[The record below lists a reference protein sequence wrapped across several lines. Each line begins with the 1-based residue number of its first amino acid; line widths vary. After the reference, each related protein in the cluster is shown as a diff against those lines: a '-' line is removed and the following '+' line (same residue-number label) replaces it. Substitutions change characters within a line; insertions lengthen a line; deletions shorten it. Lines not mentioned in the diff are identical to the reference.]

1 VGRLLV
7 AAKEPLSVKPI
18 RAGVHS
24 VVVLWLAALAVPLPP
39 AAGQGL
45 PAERVDPPALAIR
58 AAGLV
63 DVRRG
68 ILVPRA
74 VVVVQGD
81 RIIAVG
87 GAGEVRIPAGAEV
100 VDLGDATLI
109 PT

>member
-87 GAGEVRIPAGAEV
+87 GAGRFASPPGRRW
-100 VDLGDATLI
+100 LI
-109 PT
+109 WETPP